1 MSTKKGANP
10 APEFKWY
17 IADKPVN
24 GNINNTK
31 EEVED
36 GKINFISIFEYI
48 GGAIKELW
56 NHILKQFCSRH
67 HSRQWTSSRSHKLC
81 NDRKTSPAGIK
92 HKIFLCLCVAQ

>member
-1 MSTKKGANP
+1 MKYVAKIIEKLAEINEKWLSTKKGANP

-48 GGAIKELW
+48 GGAIKEFW
-56 NHILKQFCSRH
+56 NYNFEAILLQ
-67 HSRQWTSSRSHKLC
+67 TS
-81 NDRKTSPAGIK
+81 
-92 HKIFLCLCVAQ
+92 Q

>member
-1 MSTKKGANP
+1 MKNDCLLKKGANP

-48 GGAIKELW
+48 GGAIKEFW
-56 NHILKQFCSRH
+56 NYIFEAILLYRVSKGKVF
-67 HSRQWTSSRSHKLC
+67 
-81 NDRKTSPAGIK
+81 
-92 HKIFLCLCVAQ
+92 FLLIWL

>member
-48 GGAIKELW
+48 GGAIKEFW
-56 NHILKQFCSRH
+56 DYIFEAILLYRVSEG
-67 HSRQWTSSRSHKLC
+67 KLFFF
-81 NDRKTSPAGIK
+81 NLTLRERNIQVGLYLKVVLKS
-92 HKIFLCLCVAQ
+92 